1 MRRSRLVGCGAYL
14 PDRVL
19 SNDDLAGRIDTSDE
33 WIRTRT
39 GIGQRHVAADDELT
53 SDLACAASSRALES
67 AGVEAAGLDLI
78 VLATSTPD
86 NTFPAT
92 ATKLQARLG
101 MTGGIAFDVQ
111 AVCAGFVCALSVA
124 DSMIRSG
131 AADTAL
137 IVGAETYSRILDWD
151 DRQTC
156 VLFGDGAGA
165 AVLRAEDGAGT
176 SADRGVLAVRMR
188 SDGRHY
194 QALYVDGGVSSTQT
208 SGYLRMQGREVF
220 RHAVANLAEIAG
232 EALGEAGL
240 TPRRRR
246 LAGPAPGQPAHHRRH
261 RQEARHPGGE
271 DHRHRGAPRQHLVG
285 LDPARA
291 RRRHRRRAHRAGGPA
306 GDGGDRRRP
315 RLGRRRG
322 PALARIMPRRGAVC
336 APLTLC
342 LRGSTVKRP

>member
-14 PDRVL
+14 PDRVV

-53 SDLACAASSRALES
+53 SDLACAASRQALSRA
-67 AGVEAAGLDLI
+67 GVDAADLDLI

-131 AADTAL
+131 AAGTAL

-165 AVLRAEDGAGT
+165 AVLRAEEGAGGNE
-176 SADRGVLAVRMR
+176 DRGVLAVRMR

-208 SGYLRMQGREVF
+208 SGHLRMQGREVF

-232 EALGEAGL
+232 EALEAAGL
-240 TPRRRR
+240 TPADVDWLVPHQANRRIIDATGKKLGIPAEKTIVTVERHANTSSASIP
-246 LAGPAPGQPAHHRRH
+246 LALAAGIDDGRIAPGDLLVM
-261 RQEARHPGGE
+261 EAIGGGLVW
-271 DHRHRGAPRQHLVG
+271 GAGVV
-285 LDPARA
+285 
-291 RRRHRRRAHRAGGPA
+291 
-306 GDGGDRRRP
+306 
-315 RLGRRRG
+315 RL
-322 PALARIMPRRGAVC
+322 
-336 APLTLC
+336 
-342 LRGSTVKRP
+342 

>member
-19 SNDDLAGRIDTSDE
+19 GNDELSTRIDTSDE

-39 GIGQRHVAADDELT
+39 GIRQRHVAADDQLT
-53 SDLACAASSRALES
+53 SDLACAASQAALES
-67 AGVEAAGLDLI
+67 AGIGADSLDLL

-92 ATKLQARLG
+92 ATKVQARLG

-111 AVCAGFVCALSVA
+111 AVCAGFVCALQVA
-124 DSMIRSG
+124 DSMVRSG

-165 AVLRAEDGAGT
+165 AVLRAETGAGST
-176 SADRGVLAVRMR
+176 EDSGVLSVRMR

-208 SGYLRMQGREVF
+208 SGHLRMQGREVF

-232 EALGEAGL
+232 EAMDAAGVAADQVDWLVPHQANRRIIDATGKKLGIPAEKTIVTVDRHANTSSASIPLALSAGIDDGRITPGDLLVVEAIGGGL
-240 TPRRRR
+240 VWGAGVIR
-246 LAGPAPGQPAHHRRH
+246 L
-261 RQEARHPGGE
+261 
-271 DHRHRGAPRQHLVG
+271 
-285 LDPARA
+285 
-291 RRRHRRRAHRAGGPA
+291 
-306 GDGGDRRRP
+306 
-315 RLGRRRG
+315 
-322 PALARIMPRRGAVC
+322 
-336 APLTLC
+336 
-342 LRGSTVKRP
+342 

>member
-19 SNDDLAGRIDTSDE
+19 SNDELSTRIDTSDE
-33 WIRTRT
+33 WIKTRT
-39 GIGQRHVAADDELT
+39 GIRQRHVAADDQLT
-53 SDLACAASSRALES
+53 SDLACAASQAAL
-67 AGVEAAGLDLI
+67 EAAGIDAAALDLL

-92 ATKLQARLG
+92 ATKVQARLG

-111 AVCAGFVCALSVA
+111 AVCAGFVCALQVA
-124 DSMIRSG
+124 DSMVKSG
-131 AADTAL
+131 AAETAL

-165 AVLRAEDGAGT
+165 AVLRAETGAGST
-176 SADRGVLAVRMR
+176 ADRGVLSVRMR

-194 QALYVDGGVSSTQT
+194 QVLYVDGGVSSTQT

-232 EALGEAGL
+232 EALEAAGVGVDEVDWLVPHQANRRIIDATGKKLGIPAEKTIVTVDRHANTSSASIPLALNSGIDDGRIKPGDLLVVEAIGGGL
-240 TPRRRR
+240 VWGAGVIR
-246 LAGPAPGQPAHHRRH
+246 L
-261 RQEARHPGGE
+261 
-271 DHRHRGAPRQHLVG
+271 
-285 LDPARA
+285 
-291 RRRHRRRAHRAGGPA
+291 
-306 GDGGDRRRP
+306 
-315 RLGRRRG
+315 
-322 PALARIMPRRGAVC
+322 
-336 APLTLC
+336 
-342 LRGSTVKRP
+342 

>member
-19 SNDDLAGRIDTSDE
+19 GNDELSTRIDTSDE

-39 GIGQRHVAADDELT
+39 GIRQRHVAADDELT
-53 SDLACAASSRALES
+53 SDLACAASRAALER
-67 AGVEAAGLDLI
+67 AGIGAGKLDLL

-92 ATKLQARLG
+92 ATKVQARLG

-111 AVCAGFVCALSVA
+111 AVCAGFVCALQVA
-124 DSMIRSG
+124 DSMVRSG

-165 AVLRAEDGAGT
+165 AVLRAETGAGST
-176 SADRGVLAVRMR
+176 EDSGVLSVRMR

-194 QALYVDGGVSSTQT
+194 RALYVDGGVSSTQT
-208 SGYLRMQGREVF
+208 SGHLRMQGREVF

-232 EALGEAGL
+232 EAMDAAGVAADEVDWLVPHQANRRIIDATGKKLGIPAEKTIVTVDRHANTSSASIPLALSAGIEDGRITPGDLLVVEAIGGGL
-240 TPRRRR
+240 VWGAGVIR
-246 LAGPAPGQPAHHRRH
+246 L
-261 RQEARHPGGE
+261 
-271 DHRHRGAPRQHLVG
+271 
-285 LDPARA
+285 
-291 RRRHRRRAHRAGGPA
+291 
-306 GDGGDRRRP
+306 
-315 RLGRRRG
+315 
-322 PALARIMPRRGAVC
+322 
-336 APLTLC
+336 
-342 LRGSTVKRP
+342 

>member
-53 SDLACAASSRALES
+53 SDLACAASRQALET
-67 AGVEAAGLDLI
+67 AGVGAADLDLI

-131 AADTAL
+131 GADTAL

-165 AVLRAEDGAGT
+165 AVLRAETGAGET
-176 SADRGVLAVRMR
+176 ADRGVLAVRMR

-208 SGYLRMQGREVF
+208 SGHLRMQGREVF

-232 EALGEAGL
+232 EAMDAAGVGADEVDWLVPHQANRRIIDATGKKLGIPAEKTIVTVERHANTSSASIPLALAAGIDDG
-240 TPRRRR
+240 RI
-246 LAGPAPGQPAHHRRH
+246 APGDLLVM
-261 RQEARHPGGE
+261 EAIGGGLVW
-271 DHRHRGAPRQHLVG
+271 GAGVV
-285 LDPARA
+285 
-291 RRRHRRRAHRAGGPA
+291 
-306 GDGGDRRRP
+306 
-315 RLGRRRG
+315 RL
-322 PALARIMPRRGAVC
+322 
-336 APLTLC
+336 
-342 LRGSTVKRP
+342 

>member
-53 SDLACAASSRALES
+53 SDLACAASRKALET
-67 AGVEAAGLDLI
+67 AGVGAADLDLI

-131 AADTAL
+131 GADTAL

-176 SADRGVLAVRMR
+176 SDDRGVLAVRMR

-194 QALYVDGGVSSTQT
+194 QALYVDGGVSTTQT

-232 EALGEAGL
+232 EALEAAGL
-240 TPRRRR
+240 TPADVDWLVPHQANRRIIDATGKKLGIPAEKTIVTVERHANTSSASIP
-246 LAGPAPGQPAHHRRH
+246 LALAAGIDDGRIAPGNLLVM
-261 RQEARHPGGE
+261 EAIGGGLVW
-271 DHRHRGAPRQHLVG
+271 GAGVV
-285 LDPARA
+285 
-291 RRRHRRRAHRAGGPA
+291 
-306 GDGGDRRRP
+306 
-315 RLGRRRG
+315 RL
-322 PALARIMPRRGAVC
+322 
-336 APLTLC
+336 
-342 LRGSTVKRP
+342 

>member
-19 SNDDLAGRIDTSDE
+19 GNDELSTRIDTSDE

-39 GIGQRHVAADDELT
+39 GIRQRHVAADDQLT
-53 SDLACAASSRALES
+53 SDLACAASQAALER
-67 AGVEAAGLDLI
+67 AGIGAGSLDLL

-92 ATKLQARLG
+92 ATKVQARLG

-111 AVCAGFVCALSVA
+111 AVCAGFVCALQVA
-124 DSMIRSG
+124 DSMVRSG

-165 AVLRAEDGAGT
+165 AVLRAETGAGST
-176 SADRGVLAVRMR
+176 EDSGVLSVRMR

-208 SGYLRMQGREVF
+208 SGHLRMQGREVF

-232 EALGEAGL
+232 EAMDAAGVAADEVDWLVPHQANRRIIDATGKKLGIPAEKTIVTVDRHANTSSASIPLALSAGIDDGRITPGDLLVVEAIGGGL
-240 TPRRRR
+240 VWGAGVIR
-246 LAGPAPGQPAHHRRH
+246 L
-261 RQEARHPGGE
+261 
-271 DHRHRGAPRQHLVG
+271 
-285 LDPARA
+285 
-291 RRRHRRRAHRAGGPA
+291 
-306 GDGGDRRRP
+306 
-315 RLGRRRG
+315 
-322 PALARIMPRRGAVC
+322 
-336 APLTLC
+336 
-342 LRGSTVKRP
+342 